1 VFVKG
6 VDESIAS
13 LLSSNRTQSVD
24 EAQAIVIAGLDL
36 VEELKKGIEHGK
48 PVIIDPT
55 VEQMALLNGL
65 MVSFDDHPFILIHSW
80 IFDRVQVFFDSF
92 AFYCFSHFH
101 RQPWAYFLHP

>member
-1 VFVKG
+1 
-6 VDESIAS
+6 
-13 LLSSNRTQSVD
+13 
-24 EAQAIVIAGLDL
+24 

-80 IFDRVQVFFDSF
+80 IFDRVQV
-92 AFYCFSHFH
+92 
-101 RQPWAYFLHP
+101 LLKE